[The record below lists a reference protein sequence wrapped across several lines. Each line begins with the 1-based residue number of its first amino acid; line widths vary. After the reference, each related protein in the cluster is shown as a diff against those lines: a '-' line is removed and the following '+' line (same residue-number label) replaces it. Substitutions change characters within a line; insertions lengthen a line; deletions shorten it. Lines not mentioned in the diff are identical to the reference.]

1 MEQFPTIDEGRELA
15 EVIAKDPVAK
25 WSLRQQNFRKGD
37 LFVGDS
43 DADLQAALRESMAT
57 EDVKASKIHA
67 GLLEALDQR
76 LLSRPGGPI
85 KRFPVDGDGHCLYKS
100 LANQSVTRHPD
111 KGLRTW
117 QGLRRSS
124 ADWCEQNPDRKI
136 LVPLRGGE
144 VWETCIR
151 ELVDKHECRTFDQ
164 QSRLTVITD
173 PQEKSD
179 LARCFDDENMR
190 DPETAFAQ
198 WISNV
203 RDTGQ
208 NFVTWGDEKNIYSLA
223 EVLHMPIQIISHW
236 GADFDQTFFPSA
248 FTQRDKDRAV
258 MNHQVYT
265 IVRQSDKHFESTVPT
280 IPSERTLVA
289 ERRWVH
295 MLTCDPREPMFL
307 HNLPSSLGGTAHA
320 PIVGHAA
327 ETSSAF
333 VWDLETGLHLLLG
346 VDMESFE
353 RIGSATLNPT
363 AHDFS
368 FERRLR
374 QHLIGSKC
382 DPVPNELQIRDKL
395 FHLMQQYGPDRVHF
409 ERCKNALQSRHTMF
423 RMQQEQGTQDTFHSI
438 NTMPRKSRKPRE
450 PHHKDTTSQHFYY
463 SKWLGTIDFEI
474 HPPQNSKTASNTQSV
489 STEELSS
496 PPPASDVALLPPPSA
511 SEPELQDQDSDGED
525 DCWIVDPSEPGALG

>member
-76 LLSRPGGPI
+76 LLLRPGGPI
-85 KRFPVDGDGHCLYKS
+85 KRFPVDGDGHCLYKA
-100 LANQSVTRHPD
+100 LAHQSITQHPD
-111 KGLRTW
+111 KGLHTW

-124 ADWCEQNPDRKI
+124 ADWCGQNPDGKI

-144 VWETCIR
+144 VWETSIR

-164 QSRLTVITD
+164 QSRLTLITD

-190 DPETAFAQ
+190 DPETAFEE

-203 RDTGQ
+203 RHTGP

-223 EVLHMPIQIISHW
+223 EVLHMPIQIISFR
-236 GADFDQTFFPSA
+236 GPAFDQTFFPSD
-248 FTQRDKDRAV
+248 FNQRDKDLAV
-258 MNHQVYT
+258 MNHQVYI
-265 IVRQSDKHFESTVPT
+265 IVRQSDKHFESTVTT

-295 MLTCDPREPMFL
+295 MLTCDPREDMFL
-307 HNLPSSLGGTAHA
+307 WHLPSFLGGFAVP
-320 PIVGHAA
+320 PIVGQAR
-327 ETSSAF
+327 ETCSAF
-333 VWDLETGLHLLLG
+333 VWDLETGLHLLQG
-346 VDMESFE
+346 VDMQSFE
-353 RIGSATLNPT
+353 RIG
-363 AHDFS
+363 
-368 FERRLR
+368 
-374 QHLIGSKC
+374 
-382 DPVPNELQIRDKL
+382 
-395 FHLMQQYGPDRVHF
+395 
-409 ERCKNALQSRHTMF
+409 
-423 RMQQEQGTQDTFHSI
+423 
-438 NTMPRKSRKPRE
+438 
-450 PHHKDTTSQHFYY
+450 
-463 SKWLGTIDFEI
+463 
-474 HPPQNSKTASNTQSV
+474 TQS
-489 STEELSS
+489 T
-496 PPPASDVALLPPPSA
+496 
-511 SEPELQDQDSDGED
+511 
-525 DCWIVDPSEPGALG
+525 